1 MSNGEG
7 KMFVS
12 ELQPISQQVGQ
23 HIIKALQQSGT
34 AAVLTSIVPGFPTD
48 RIVSTP
54 ITIEQ
59 MTKIR
64 QILQPVI
71 DVSTSEDDDRQI
83 GFQLPANTEE
93 KE

>member
-23 HIIKALQQSGT
+23 HIIKALQQPRT
-34 AAVLTSIVPGFPTD
+34 AAVITSIVPGFPTD
-48 RIVSTP
+48 RLVSTP
-54 ITIEQ
+54 ITVEQ
-59 MTKIR
+59 MAQIR

-71 DVSTSEDDDRQI
+71 DVASAEDDRQI
-83 GFQLPANTEE
+83 GFQLPENPEE